1 MLASGAQL
9 EVGSLF
15 LAEAKPCGPGS
26 ARSAVLRRTRG
37 GGLPRTVSPKIT
49 RSDTSSVFSPYF
61 IS

>member
-15 LAEAKPCGPGS
+15 LAEAKLCGPGS

-37 GGLPRTVSPKIT
+37 GGPSKDGFPQNN
-49 RSDTSSVFSPYF
+49 PQ
-61 IS
+61 